1 MTKQCKYAGR
11 FGPEGKFWCERIWAT
26 VSPLRCGHC
35 PDYQPRAKVH
45 IRQAEPAE
53 YGPVDEDLRGKTTM
67 NRNELR
73 EVVLELLNF
82 QIGCLRNHLAVAYLP
97 YETKESA
104 TKLLIKYELAKGCLD
119 EYLPYE
125 QDDDE

>member
-1 MTKQCKYAGR
+1 
-11 FGPEGKFWCERIWAT
+11 
-26 VSPLRCGHC
+26 
-35 PDYQPRAKVH
+35 
-45 IRQAEPAE
+45 
-53 YGPVDEDLRGKTTM
+53 M

-73 EVVLELLNF
+73 ETVLELLNF
-82 QIGCLRNHLAVAYLP
+82 QIGCLRDHLAVAYLP
-97 YETKESA
+97 YETKEAA